1 MSAARTSAKTV
12 PARTNAECKGGFPGG
27 KHSAEGGRGKCGAFV
42 LASTAFV
49 YTKARLLVAMPLIPR
64 RTAKRKEVIILRSRQ
79 NGVLIYLSDTE
90 KQHLV
95 KQAALAGVSVGAFIR
110 KLIMGNIIRPRP
122 PDEYVRLLREIN
134 AIGNNINQ
142 IAHIANADHR
152 ISEDKIETVLQ
163 MQNDI
168 MRLVRSVR

>member
-1 MSAARTSAKTV
+1 MDRNTA
-12 PARTNAECKGGFPGG
+12 
-27 KHSAEGGRGKCGAFV
+27 V
-42 LASTAFV
+42 LVRLSLKEKEHL
-49 YTKARLLVAMPLIPR
+49 KA
-64 RTAKRKEVIILRSRQ
+64 
-79 NGVLIYLSDTE
+79 
-90 KQHLV
+90 
-95 KQAALAGVSVGAFIR
+95 QAAACALKMEPYIR

-122 PDEYVRLLREIN
+122 PDEYVKLLREIN

-142 IAHIANADHR
+142 IAHIANAEHR

>member
-1 MSAARTSAKTV
+1 M
-12 PARTNAECKGGFPGG
+12 
-27 KHSAEGGRGKCGAFV
+27 
-42 LASTAFV
+42 
-49 YTKARLLVAMPLIPR
+49 
-64 RTAKRKEVIILRSRQ
+64 RSRQ

-95 KQAALAGVSVGAFIR
+95 KQAALAGVNVGAFIR
-110 KLIMGNIIRPRP
+110 KLIMGKEIRPRP
-122 PDEYVRLLREIN
+122 PDEYVGLLREIN

-142 IAHIANADHR
+142 IAHIANAQQY

>member
-1 MSAARTSAKTV
+1 MNGGWGQGNKCVSICISKHGICLYKSPLV
-12 PARTNAECKGGFPGG
+12 SGNAPNTPPSGI
-27 KHSAEGGRGKCGAFV
+27 
-42 LASTAFV
+42 
-49 YTKARLLVAMPLIPR
+49 M
-64 RTAKRKEVIILRSRQ
+64 KEVIILRSRQ

-95 KQAALAGVSVGAFIR
+95 KQAALAGVNVGAFIR
-110 KLIMGNIIRPRP
+110 KLIMGKEIRPHP

-142 IAHIANADHR
+142 IAHIANAERH
-152 ISEDKIETVLQ
+152 ISKDKIEEVLNL
-163 MQNDI
+163 QNDI

>member
-1 MSAARTSAKTV
+1 MDRNTA
-12 PARTNAECKGGFPGG
+12 
-27 KHSAEGGRGKCGAFV
+27 V
-42 LASTAFV
+42 LVRLSQKEKEHL
-49 YTKARLLVAMPLIPR
+49 KA
-64 RTAKRKEVIILRSRQ
+64 
-79 NGVLIYLSDTE
+79 
-90 KQHLV
+90 
-95 KQAALAGVSVGAFIR
+95 QAAACALKMEPYIR

-142 IAHIANADHR
+142 IAHIANAQQY

-163 MQNDI
+163 KQNYI

>member
-1 MSAARTSAKTV
+1 M
-12 PARTNAECKGGFPGG
+12 
-27 KHSAEGGRGKCGAFV
+27 
-42 LASTAFV
+42 
-49 YTKARLLVAMPLIPR
+49 
-64 RTAKRKEVIILRSRQ
+64 RSRQ

-95 KQAALAGVSVGAFIR
+95 KQAALTGVNVGAFIR
-110 KLIMGNIIRPRP
+110 KLIMGKEIRPRP
-122 PDEYVRLLREIN
+122 PDEYIKLLREIN

-142 IAHIANADHR
+142 IAHIANAEHR